1 MIFWHLFNQ
10 LQIIIIVDEKIVKI
24 LSEKL
29 DYSLNQNDTD
39 IEKIMLCFEQVD
51 SNSLHI
57 GIVVGRLYNSFFY
70 QHRRILKRNPSDD
83 EFNEFVD
90 FIKRHLKLFPK

>member
-57 GIVVGRLYNSFFY
+57 GILVGRLYNSFYY